1 MHKVRLDTKALHAQ
15 NISQG
20 ALFGAVV
27 FVSNMVMTF
36 ISLSLAS
43 LFIGTSQSAAMAMS
57 EQGRLFDMLTAAS
70 PGEVAYLSI
79 ILIIVT
85 PVAEELFFRGYV
97 YTTLRSRWGK
107 KESLVISGLIFS
119 LFHFYIIQFL
129 PVFVAGCLLA
139 WVYEKTKSLIPSIV
153 AHAVVNGIVVTVL
166 LSQLRG

>member
-1 MHKVRLDTKALHAQ
+1 MVIVAALLVPGVLTALLLSVADAFEGSFRRIGPFLLLLVVRLVFMFLSVWRLRLYTKALHAQ

-85 PVAEELFFRGYV
+85 PVA
-97 YTTLRSRWGK
+97 
-107 KESLVISGLIFS
+107 
-119 LFHFYIIQFL
+119 
-129 PVFVAGCLLA
+129 
-139 WVYEKTKSLIPSIV
+139 
-153 AHAVVNGIVVTVL
+153 
-166 LSQLRG
+166 